1 VQEVLSLYTV
11 RLVMLTSVYLV
22 FHVDLIRP
30 TASDPLASQIVD
42 DSQPPPL
49 VIDGEL
55 EYQVEEILDHR
66 VRRVGR
72 GTRTEV
78 LVKRV
83 GYAETTWEPLDSV
96 EDCEALDRYK
106 GPFGRISPT
115 NRHRVDRDGDLV
127 ISTVKIRRG
136 VL

>member
-1 VQEVLSLYTV
+1 MPTGVHP
-11 RLVMLTSVYLV
+11 V

-30 TASDPLASQIVD
+30 AATDPLPSQIVD

-55 EYQVEEILDHR
+55 EYQIEEILDHR

-78 LVKRV
+78 LVKWA

-96 EDCEALDRYK
+96 EDSEALDRYE
-106 GPFGRISPT
+106 GRFGRISPA
-115 NRHRVDRDGDLV
+115 NRQQNDRDGDLV
-127 ISTVKIRRG
+127 ISTVKMRRG